1 MKYVNLGKSGLKVSP
16 LCLGCMGFGEPGG
29 VRQPWSLGEAD
40 ARPFFR
46 RAVEAG
52 INFFDTA
59 DAYSWGASELLT
71 GKLVTEFLPRHQA
84 VIATKLMFEPRFGS

>member
-40 ARPFFR
+40 VRPFFR